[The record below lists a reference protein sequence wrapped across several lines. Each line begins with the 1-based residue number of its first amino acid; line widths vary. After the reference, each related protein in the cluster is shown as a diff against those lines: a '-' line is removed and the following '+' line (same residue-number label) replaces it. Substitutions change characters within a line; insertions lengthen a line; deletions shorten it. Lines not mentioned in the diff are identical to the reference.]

1 MSIQL
6 QSRARIGL
14 RRGLTGVC
22 IALFSL
28 ALLGCN
34 SGGSEADLMASA
46 KALLSKPD
54 AKGAVIQLKNVL
66 AKNPRSAEARFLLGK
81 TLLEMGDPVAA
92 LVELRKAQELQSVDE
107 QVIPELA
114 RGMLLVGEE
123 AKVIAQ
129 YGELSLREPAAAADL
144 KTTLSSAYA
153 VKDDLDKARRSAAE
167 ALRLLPGYAPALIM
181 QARLAVNDRDF
192 DGALSFLNQVL
203 GNEAGNERAGVL
215 KGELLWQ
222 AKADATGALAAFD
235 SVLAVHP
242 ASISALTAK
251 LNYLFQQ
258 KKLDVAKVEF
268 EKLKQS
274 APNHPETLFF
284 EAQFAFANRDYK
296 NVRELADRILKF
308 MPDNTRVLELAG
320 ASEFHMQNFL
330 QAEALLARALKNSPR
345 QLMTRQLLAQ
355 TYMRTAQP
363 DKAVEVLMPVIET
376 PKADG
381 ASLTLAGEA
390 YLQLGDSR
398 RSDDAFKRALKM
410 LPGDPRIRTSVAVA
424 QLSKGNADAAL
435 IELESIAGSSSG
447 ARADLALINGRL
459 RKNDLVGALK
469 AIDALEKKMPEQPLP
484 HHLRGRVLLAQQDNA
499 GAAKNFQV
507 ALAKNPA
514 YFPSLASL
522 AGMDLAA
529 DKPELARRRLADF
542 LKANPKSYQA
552 LLAMAELESRTG
564 ASAAAVTATLKNA
577 IQLNPSEP
585 SPHLLLINRLLGFGD
600 GKAALVAAQDATAAL
615 PNNLEVMDALG
626 RSQMAAGDGQ
636 RAVSTFKKLASQQ
649 PKNARHELRLADAHM
664 LNKDHEQAARAWK
677 QALVLQPDNNVARR
691 GQALLAL
698 INKRPQEAMTIAQ
711 EMQQR
716 SPKDSAGFV
725 LEAEIEADR
734 KNWTAAASAYKA
746 VLQRSRS
753 PEAAVRLHVTLNAG
767 GKSTEADRMAADW
780 LKENPKDSTFRYYL
794 GDLAL
799 GQNDLGRAEGHYR
812 GVLEVQPS
820 NAMAMNNVAWL
831 LVKQQKPGAL
841 IAAEKANALLPDSA
855 PLLDTLSMALEA
867 ENQIPKA
874 IEAQKRAIA
883 LEPNDPMLPLRLAKL
898 FVKVGDKPRARAEL
912 EPLVKLGEK
921 FNAQAEVTAMLKA
934 L

>member
-6 QSRARIGL
+6 QSRGRIGL
-14 RRGLTGVC
+14 RRGFNGIC

-34 SGGSEADLMASA
+34 SAGSEADLMASA

-66 AKNPRSAEARFLLGK
+66 AKNPQSAEARFLLGK
-81 TLLEMGDPVAA
+81 TLLEMGDPAAA

-129 YGELSLREPAAAADL
+129 YSELSLREPAAAADL
-144 KTTLSSAYA
+144 KTTLSTAYA

-181 QARLAVNDRDF
+181 QARLAVSDRDF
-192 DGALSFLNQVL
+192 DGALSFLDQVL

-215 KGELLWQ
+215 KGEILWQ
-222 AKADATGALAAFD
+222 TKADASGALAAFD

-242 ASISALTAK
+242 ASIPALTAK
-251 LNYLFQQ
+251 LNNLFQQ

-274 APNHPETLFF
+274 APDHPETLFF

-296 NVRELADRILKF
+296 KVRELADRILKF

-330 QAEALLARALKNSPR
+330 QAEVLLGRALKNSPR

-410 LPGDPRIRTSVAVA
+410 SPGDPRIRTSAAVA

-484 HHLRGRVLLAQQDNA
+484 HHLRGRVLLAQEDNA

-522 AGMDLAA
+522 AGMDFAA

-564 ASAAAVTATLKNA
+564 ASAAAVTATIKNA

-585 SPHLLLINRLLGFGD
+585 SPHLLLINRLLGLGD
-600 GKAALVAAQDATAAL
+600 GKAALVVAQDATAAL

-626 RSQMAAGDGQ
+626 RAQMAAGDGQ

-677 QALVLQPDNNVARR
+677 QALVLQPDNNAARR

-698 INKRPQEAMTIAQ
+698 INKRPQEAVTIAQ

-716 SPKDSAGFV
+716 SPKDSAGFA
-725 LEAEIEADR
+725 LEAEIEAGR

-812 GVLEVQPS
+812 GVLEVQPA

-898 FVKVGDKPRARAEL
+898 FVKLGDKPRARAEL
-912 EPLVKLGEK
+912 EPLVKLGDK
-921 FNAQAEVTAMLKA
+921 FNAQAEVTTMLKA